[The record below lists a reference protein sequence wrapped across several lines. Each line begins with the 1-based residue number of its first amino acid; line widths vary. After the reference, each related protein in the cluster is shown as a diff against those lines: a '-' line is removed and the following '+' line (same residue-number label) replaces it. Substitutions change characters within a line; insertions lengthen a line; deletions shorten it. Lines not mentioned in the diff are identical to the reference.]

1 MSRVIAG
8 SRLER
13 EASGRKVRTPKAPRS
28 GREAASQGQPFEIAS
43 GNIVGATL
51 RSRHRRLL
59 RVKGNAPGN
68 ARGLRFAADESS
80 FRRAATES
88 ATENKPP
95 VRADLGGKREEKT
108 SSSPRSVGAFG
119 KGEKVG

>member
-1 MSRVIAG
+1 
-8 SRLER
+8 
-13 EASGRKVRTPKAPRS
+13 
-28 GREAASQGQPFEIAS
+28 
-43 GNIVGATL
+43 
-51 RSRHRRLL
+51 
-59 RVKGNAPGN
+59 
-68 ARGLRFAADESS
+68 LRFAADESS